1 MALSP
6 SARIQ
11 GHRID
16 VLLSP
21 IDMLYMKSHHFLTIF
36 ILAKTTEIHVRER
49 ITVQNMEK
57 W

>member
-16 VLLSP
+16 VLLSQ
-21 IDMLYMKSHHFLTIF
+21 IDMLYMECHHFLAIF